1 MAYISLY
8 RKWRPQTFEEVVGQD
23 HVTRTLSNAIKQDR
37 TSHAYL
43 FSGPRGTGK
52 TTVAKILAKAINC
65 EKGPTP
71 TPCNKCDNCLEITN
85 GSSMDVLEID
95 AASNRGIDEIRD
107 LREKVHFSPTKTRVK
122 VYIIDEVHMLT
133 PEAFNALLKTLEEPP
148 VHVIF
153 VLATTEPH
161 KVIATIISRCQQFD
175 FRRILISDIKGRL
188 HEIAQA
194 EKIRIDEASLYLTAK
209 SSQGSLRDAIGTLD
223 QLSSYTGGKIGL
235 DDVTSL
241 LGAVDLEL
249 LFEMAD
255 MILSKDASACL
266 EFIEKLTESGRDLKQ
281 FTKELLEHLHNL
293 LVIRNVNQPEM
304 IVDTTAENLHR
315 MKKQAEQIGV
325 SELIRMTDIMTE
337 TLADMRWNPDAKLH
351 LEMALI
357 KSVRPEMNM
366 SLEGLVARVEELE
379 QRLKDFEGQCPKS
392 MSDEQRATSDK
403 KIKTQS
409 QEPKINKQRATSDEK
424 PGSRDPSTTLSSPEV
439 SDPGAGRTSQ
449 GKGAGSREQGA
460 VKSRQ
465 EPGAKHEEPETSGQE
480 KVDMAKLRRIW
491 PIVLD
496 QVKAQKIS
504 THALLLECQPVKVEN
519 REITIAFNDG
529 ASFHRQEIE
538 KPQNLVILRDALK
551 RTLNSGYKICCIS
564 TGEIDKNKTEHV
576 LVEKQESEDETEET
590 VTKPHIVKLVQDSFE
605 AQVVDEVEL
614 E

>member
-52 TTVAKILAKAINC
+52 TTVAKILAKALNC

-71 TPCNKCDNCLEITN
+71 TPCNKCDNCREITN
-85 GSSMDVLEID
+85 GSSLDVLEID

-107 LREKVHFSPTKTRVK
+107 LRGKVHFAPTKTMVK

-161 KVIATIISRCQQFD
+161 KVLATIISRCQQFD
-175 FRRILISDIKGRL
+175 FRRILISDIKERV

-194 EKIRIDEASLYLTAK
+194 EKIQIDEASLYLTAK

-223 QLSSYTGGKIGL
+223 QLSSFTGGKIGL

-281 FTKELLEHLHNL
+281 FTKELLEHFHNL

-315 MKKQAEQIGV
+315 MQKQAEQIGV

-379 QRLKDFEGQCPKS
+379 QRLKDFEVQCPKS
-392 MSDEQRATSDK
+392 PSEERRVKSDKESKVQSLKSTSDKRRATSEEKPDAGS
-403 KIKTQS
+403 KTQA
-409 QEPKINKQRATSDEK
+409 I
-424 PGSRDPSTTLSSPEV
+424 GSRDPSTTLSSSPVPPRSPLEV
-439 SDPGAGRTSQ
+439 SDLGAGRTS
-449 GKGAGSREQGA
+449 
-460 VKSRQ
+460 
-465 EPGAKHEEPETSGQE
+465 QE
-480 KVDMAKLRRIW
+480 KVDMAKLRRVW

-504 THALLLECQPVKVEN
+504 TYALLLECQPVKVEN

-538 KPQNLVILRDALK
+538 KPQNLVLLRDALK
-551 RTLNSGYKICCIS
+551 RILDGSYKICCIS
-564 TGEIDKNKTEHV
+564 SGEIDKNKTEHV
-576 LVEKQESEDETEET
+576 LVEEQESEGETEEI
-590 VTKPHIVKLVQDSFE
+590 VPKPHIVKLVQDSFE